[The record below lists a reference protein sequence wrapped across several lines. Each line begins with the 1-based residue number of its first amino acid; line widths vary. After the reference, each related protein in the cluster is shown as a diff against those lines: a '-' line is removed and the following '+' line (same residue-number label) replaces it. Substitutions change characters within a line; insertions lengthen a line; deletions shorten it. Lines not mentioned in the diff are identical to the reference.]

1 MEPIAEY
8 QFDFRSLDNWF
19 KGKLSELII
28 SYIQQNKKLVNNVDV
43 FLNIYASESIFEF
56 AQECARDHWSEPEML
71 VSQVPRYHFKKLLDI
86 LGERKCENIYEEMRD
101 KGIIDYYI
109 TDYIDKGVDVVHK
122 IRRFIDLNRDRTE
135 AKSIIARYLREIN
148 EDEIKEWRK
157 EIYGLEFIE
166 KLSDEQKKFFAKYL
180 IFDYVAIMKDEEI
193 CTIKVKLPTMEQQTP
208 HFSDEEKEAIKEAK
222 NAGINIILA
231 TVNFGPSWNFTVK
244 LTKLEDTEIIAEYQI
259 DFRKL
264 GNWLKGKL
272 SEFIVC
278 ELIQRKYTHDM
289 DIIKYI
295 RSSQSIRVPHTTF
308 YRVQDA
314 INKGEIERPPFLQN
328 LPMSEKFCEELLY
341 AFGERDL
348 ASIKSYREVLIGR
361 YSIREINIDELK
373 EAFSLYERKISDGL
387 YDQLKSHEF
396 FEKTGIEQ
404 MRFFD
409 SYFRSKDAIN
419 KGELKRLQRY
429 LKKLPE
435 LEEFCEKLLDM
446 RDLALIEGYSGE
458 INIDEIKEAFSLFER
473 RLISEDLYDQL
484 KSHEFFEKMSIEQM
498 KFFAKY
504 VSIHLPFDYVAI
516 MKDEEICIIEVKS
529 TTMGRQSPNFSDKE
543 KEAIHEAKNV
553 GISVIVAT
561 VNYEPSWNLRVK
573 LIKL

>member
-1 MEPIAEY
+1 M
-8 QFDFRSLDNWF
+8 
-19 KGKLSELII
+19 
-28 SYIQQNKKLVNNVDV
+28 
-43 FLNIYASESIFEF
+43 
-56 AQECARDHWSEPEML
+56 
-71 VSQVPRYHFKKLLDI
+71 LDI
-86 LGERKCENIYEEMRD
+86 LGERKCEKIYEEMRD
-101 KGIIDYYI
+101 SGINDNDHLNYF
-109 TDYIDKGVDVVHK
+109 TDSIDKGVDVDHN
-122 IRRFIDLNRDRTE
+122 IRKFIEIYREE
-135 AKSIIARYLREIN
+135 AKSIISRYIREISD
-148 EDEIKEWRK
+148 DEIFGKLGKEVNER
-157 EIYGLEFIE
+157 EFSG
-166 KLSDEQKKFFAKYL
+166 KLSDEQTKFFAKYFYFCAGDGHAP
-180 IFDYVAIMKDEEI
+180 FDYVAVTKDNEVCIIE
-193 CTIKVKLPTMEQQTP
+193 VKSTTMGRNTP
-208 HFSDEEKEAIKEAK
+208 NFSDKEKEAIKEAK
-222 NAGINIILA
+222 NVGINIILA
-231 TVNFGPSWNFTVK
+231 NVNFGPSWNFTVK

-289 DIIKYI
+289 DIIKDI

-314 INKGEIERPPFLQN
+314 INKGEIERLPFLQN
-328 LPMSEKFCEELLY
+328 LPVSEKFCEELLY
-341 AFGERDL
+341 TFGERDL

-429 LKKLPE
+429 LKNMPE

-446 RDLALIEGYSGE
+446 RDLALIGGYSKE
-458 INIDEIKEAFSLFER
+458 INIDELKEAFSLFER

-484 KSHEFFEKMSIEQM
+484 KSHEFFGKMSIEQM

-504 VSIHLPFDYVAI
+504 FFASHPPFDYVAI
-516 MKDEEICIIEVKS
+516 TKDNEVCIIEVKS
-529 TTMGRQSPNFSDKE
+529 TTMGRQNPNFSDRE
-543 KEAIHEAKNV
+543 KEAIKEAKNV